1 MDRQSIDRINEL
13 ARIAKTRPLTQAE
26 LAERDKLR
34 KAYVAAFRATTLQ
47 TLKDTKV
54 EYEDGSKKS
63 LREHLD
69 TLNSQKKN

>member
-13 ARIAKTRPLTQAE
+13 ARISKQRPLTAAE
-26 LAERDKLR
+26 TAERDRLR
-34 KAYVAAFRATTLQ
+34 KAYIAAFRATTLQ

-54 EYEDGSKKS
+54 EYEDGTKKS

-69 TLNSQKKN
+69 GMKKR